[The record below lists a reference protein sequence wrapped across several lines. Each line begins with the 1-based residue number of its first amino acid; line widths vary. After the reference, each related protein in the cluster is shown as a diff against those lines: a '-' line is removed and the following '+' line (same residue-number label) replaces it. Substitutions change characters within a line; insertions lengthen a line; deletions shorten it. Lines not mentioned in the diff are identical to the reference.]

1 MPVPAVYLITRLAA
15 LAVCGYRP
23 SSIYIRYG
31 YRMLVGVRLFF
42 LLVYVSG
49 QVMAR
54 AQLREWRM
62 GREGSMLVGG
72 GALQLIRFTHALDV
86 GC

>member
-1 MPVPAVYLITRLAA
+1 MEHLYPKRLQDGAAVS
-15 LAVCGYRP
+15 V
-23 SSIYIRYG
+23 S
-31 YRMLVGVRLFF
+31 F
-42 LLVYVSG
+42 LLVCVSG

-54 AQLREWRM
+54 ALLREWRV